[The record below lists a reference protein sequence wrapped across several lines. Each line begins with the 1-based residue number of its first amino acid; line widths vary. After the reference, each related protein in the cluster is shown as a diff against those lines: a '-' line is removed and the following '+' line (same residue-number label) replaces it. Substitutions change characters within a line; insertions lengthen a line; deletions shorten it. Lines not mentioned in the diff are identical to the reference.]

1 MKKKLFITW
10 HYSKG
15 MESFLEIWKD
25 YLVFFWN
32 YFSVFDLFQTLFY
45 PWKKDIYFR
54 DWRGL
59 HPLRWLQQK
68 LTNLLARFLGSV
80 VRSAVIV
87 SGILIELLVFLS
99 GIILFFFYIFAPL
112 AAILSGIMLFVKFS
126 FLSGAIFFVSAILLG
141 ISFSAYRHS
150 IKKSYEDMMMDEM
163 WKEKWFER
171 VCRRLGKERSE
182 IDGKIFEN
190 FEELKIFMES
200 LKLNIEDFKR
210 ILAWEIKVQNKKENK
225 KRFWTKEK
233 LGKIAPLGRDWKYA
247 HTVNLDQFSTDLSG
261 WDPTE
266 YRDVEVIGHENEIE
280 IMKLILKRPQQNN
293 IMLIGNPGIGRKS
306 LVHHLAKMIR
316 EQRIEKY
323 LRNKR
328 ILQLDLGMAMSSVY
342 KQGENVEHYL
352 HRMFREA
359 AYAGN
364 IILYLENIENFLG
377 KDKSMLHPD
386 ISPILE
392 EYLGIPTFQIVA
404 TSTVKEYHNLIEHH
418 ENFVKYFE
426 PLEMSEIG
434 ENYCILIL
442 LLKYEK
448 MEEKFP
454 IFTFQALKSIVKN
467 SGRYFGNAP
476 LPERAIDLAE
486 EVLLFWEKSAYPIIL
501 PKTVDDFLSLKTEV
515 SFGEVKKDERE
526 KLLNLENIL
535 HQRIVGQEEAIDQV
549 AQAVR
554 KIRSG
559 ISNPKKPAGSFLF
572 LGPTGVGKTETAK
585 ALAESYFGS
594 EEKMIRLD
602 MSEFQGGYAVSH
614 LIGSENDDRSGYLTS
629 RAKDNPFS
637 LLLLDEIE
645 KAYSQVLDLFL
656 QILDEGYVTDAT
668 GEKINF
674 RNMIIIATSNAGSIL
689 IKKMMEEGKNEEEI
703 KEALIDYIIKNN
715 IFRVEFLNHFDGIIF
730 FRPLKRNELISVVKL
745 ALGNFSKKLK
755 KEKNLE
761 IYFSKGV
768 VEKIIELGY
777 NQTFGAQSVNRFIE
791 DKVEDLIVRKIISG
805 ELKNGGRT
813 EISEKDITFNSSR
826 R

>member
-1 MKKKLFITW
+1 
-10 HYSKG
+10 
-15 MESFLEIWKD
+15 
-25 YLVFFWN
+25 
-32 YFSVFDLFQTLFY
+32 
-45 PWKKDIYFR
+45 
-54 DWRGL
+54 
-59 HPLRWLQQK
+59 
-68 LTNLLARFLGSV
+68 
-80 VRSAVIV
+80 
-87 SGILIELLVFLS
+87 
-99 GIILFFFYIFAPL
+99 
-112 AAILSGIMLFVKFS
+112 
-126 FLSGAIFFVSAILLG
+126 
-141 ISFSAYRHS
+141 
-150 IKKSYEDMMMDEM
+150 
-163 WKEKWFER
+163 
-171 VCRRLGKERSE
+171 
-182 IDGKIFEN
+182 
-190 FEELKIFMES
+190 
-200 LKLNIEDFKR
+200 
-210 ILAWEIKVQNKKENK
+210 
-225 KRFWTKEK
+225 
-233 LGKIAPLGRDWKYA
+233 
-247 HTVNLDQFSTDLSG
+247 
-261 WDPTE
+261 
-266 YRDVEVIGHENEIE
+266 
-280 IMKLILKRPQQNN
+280 
-293 IMLIGNPGIGRKS
+293 
-306 LVHHLAKMIR
+306 
-316 EQRIEKY
+316 
-323 LRNKR
+323 
-328 ILQLDLGMAMSSVY
+328 
-342 KQGENVEHYL
+342 
-352 HRMFREA
+352 
-359 AYAGN
+359 
-364 IILYLENIENFLG
+364 
-377 KDKSMLHPD
+377 
-386 ISPILE
+386 
-392 EYLGIPTFQIVA
+392 
-404 TSTVKEYHNLIEHH
+404 
-418 ENFVKYFE
+418 
-426 PLEMSEIG
+426 
-434 ENYCILIL
+434 
-442 LLKYEK
+442 LKYEK

-554 KIRSG
+554 KIRSEIG
-559 ISNPKKPAGSFLF
+559 NPKKPAGSFLF

-689 IKKMMEEGKNEEEI
+689 IRKMMEEGKNEEEI

-715 IFRVEFLNHFDGIIF
+715 IFRVEFLNRFDGIIF
-730 FRPLKRNELISVVKL
+730 FRPLKKNELISVVKL

-777 NQTFGAQSVNRFIE
+777 NQTFGARSVNRFIE
-791 DKVEDLIVRKIISG
+791 DKVEDLIAMKIISG

-813 EISEKDITFNSSR
+813 EISEKDITFNSLHR
-826 R
+826 